1 MTTKNLVSD
10 FGAVG
15 DAQRQTV
22 NITVTSGS
30 ATLTVGTA
38 VFVVG
43 DIGKKI
49 SIWDGNNTKTGA
61 TISGFTSS
69 TVVTLNSNFSW
80 NSTASSSDV
89 LWGTDNTSAFTGAS
103 GSWRAFAQTQT
114 DTGNP
119 PILEIPDGS
128 YYWIGS
134 QAAGGTVHYN
144 VLNNPTIRSQS
155 GNPANCK
162 LMQGNTGELRF
173 GTDPM
178 IAPNAGIDAPNGLAN
193 SVRLQTASA
202 GASSVFVVSHGTYGS
217 RVVVGRSVLI
227 AAYDMQGLN
236 NSFFGYPPN
245 SYFYEHN
252 KITAYNSG
260 TGEVT
265 LETPLTQEYKS
276 TYPEW
281 GDRTTIFGS
290 DQGGPATM
298 WIGPDGYGFTV
309 TVEGVTI
316 DSPHNQSG
324 CAMRHVVLNNCVMNG
339 PGLYPSVNDTFTA
352 TDCVYPQQLEVD
364 KMTGTVTWNN
374 CTLNR
379 LQQQSASPNR
389 MILNG
394 GSIQILETAKYT
406 EANNVA
412 FTGTAKLSIGVT
424 SYGRAERAVINNCAD
439 IATFTGGGAT
449 LDDLDGTATGAA
461 ASTFFTFVG
470 GVIKILKTENDS
482 AGGTGQQNFTR
493 IFIPGTWISFDNKY
507 LDRVSDVY
515 EDGTYCYIQF
525 ANTTDWPFTPV
536 SRLSAHPCPDF
547 TMNSCTGT
555 APELEDWNAAPARRP
570 LWSYSKRTYVAGAS
584 AATPQTSRPYLLG
597 RLVTGKFTPI
607 SLYTGASLT
616 YSQNQFNNWPL
627 RKTDYTTYSSSS
639 LTGIINMKVGLNTT
653 RTLLDATAPTGSQS
667 GDTLTDYTSVGSVW
681 FMGAS
686 NSYPVFSANVS
697 NGDTPTIVVEFI
709 TDQGIPAAVPTAVV
723 PLRLRLRA

>member
-1 MTTKNLVSD
+1 MTVKNLVSD
-10 FGAVG
+10 FGGVG

-30 ATLTVGTA
+30 PTLTVGTGI
-38 VFVVG
+38 FVVG

-49 SIWDGNNTKTGA
+49 SIWDGNNTKVGA

-119 PILEIPDGS
+119 PILEIPDGN

-178 IAPNAGIDAPNGLAN
+178 IVANAGIDAPNGLAN

-202 GASSVFVVSHGTYGS
+202 GASSVFVISPGTYGS
-217 RVVVGRSVLI
+217 RVVVGRTVLI
-227 AAYDMQGLN
+227 AAYDMQGIN

-245 SYFYEHN
+245 SYFYEYN
-252 KITAYNSG
+252 TITAYNSG

-265 LETPLTQEYKS
+265 LETPLTQQYKS

-298 WIGPDGYGFTV
+298 WVGPDGYGFTV
-309 TVEGVTI
+309 TIEDVTI
-316 DSPHNQSG
+316 DNPHNQSG
-324 CAMRHVVLNNCVMNG
+324 CAMRHVVLNNCVMTG

-352 TDCVYPQQLEVD
+352 TDCVYPDQLEVD

-394 GSIQILETAKYT
+394 GSIQILETTKYT
-406 EANNVA
+406 EANSVS
-412 FTGTAKLSIGVT
+412 FTGTARLAIGVT
-424 SYGRAERAVINNCAD
+424 SYGRTERAIINNCTG
-439 IATFTGGGAT
+439 IVTFSGSGAT
-449 LDDLDGTATGAA
+449 LDDLDGTGTQAA
-461 ASTFFTFVG
+461 ASTFFTFVD

-482 AGGTGQQNFTR
+482 AGSTGQQNFTR
-493 IFIPGTWISFDNKY
+493 VFMPGTWVSFDNKY
-507 LDRVSDVY
+507 LDRVADVY

-536 SRLSAHPCPDF
+536 SRLSVHPCPDF
-547 TMNSCTGT
+547 TMNNCTGT
-555 APELEDWNAAPARRP
+555 APQLEDWNAAPKRIP
-570 LWSYSKRTYVAGAS
+570 LWSYSKRTYVGGAS
-584 AATPQTSRPYLLG
+584 SGTALDSSLRPYLLG
-597 RLVTGKFTPI
+597 QLSSATFTPT

-616 YSQNQFNNWPL
+616 FSQNQFNNWPL
-627 RKTDYTTYSSSS
+627 IKLSDYSTISSSS
-639 LTGIINMKVGLNTT
+639 LTAIINMKIAGT
-653 RTLLDATAPTGSQS
+653 RSLVNAGPATGAQS
-667 GDTLTDYTSVGSVW
+667 GDTLTDYTSTGSVW
-681 FMGAS
+681 FPGGS
-686 NSYPVFSANVS
+686 NSSPVFSANVT

-709 TDQGIPAAVPTAVV
+709 TDQGIPVV
-723 PLRLRLRA
+723 RPGARVRLRIR